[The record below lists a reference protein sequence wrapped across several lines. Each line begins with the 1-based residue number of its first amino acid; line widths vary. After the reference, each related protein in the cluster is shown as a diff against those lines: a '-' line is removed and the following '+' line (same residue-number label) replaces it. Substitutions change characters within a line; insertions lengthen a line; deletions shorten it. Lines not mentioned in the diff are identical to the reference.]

1 LVDFDRA
8 AVHRKLALLLGYAD
22 ELHAL
27 VGRSGPGP
35 AGNVARRAV
44 ERLVQLV
51 VEVAVDVNGL
61 LAASA
66 SLPPPGSARESFE
79 LVARLGVV
87 KPELAARFVASY
99 VGLRNRIVHDY
110 ERLDDRLVLRA
121 ARRLVADARAFA
133 CAAALSL
140 SKGAA
145 PGPSSAHEAR
155 VPYRKSRRPT
165 AARPPIA
172 KNRRNP
178 TTSSQPP
185 SQQPA
190 AKSQQR

>member
-1 LVDFDRA
+1 MVDFDRA

-51 VEVAVDVNGL
+51 VEVSVDVNDL

-66 SLPPPGSARESFE
+66 SLPPPATARDSFQ
-79 LVARLGVV
+79 LAARLGV
-87 KPELAARFVASY
+87 LTAGLSSRFVASY

-133 CAAALSL
+133 AAVGSYLSRP
-140 SKGAA
+140 A
-145 PGPSSAHEAR
+145 PSEVRERAPRYRVAPSRGVSS
-155 VPYRKSRRPT
+155 PKSPGRAGRMRAPARRPNQT
-165 AARPPIA
+165 R
-172 KNRRNP
+172 
-178 TTSSQPP
+178 
-185 SQQPA
+185 
-190 AKSQQR
+190 